1 MLKKKAQK
9 QSLRS
14 GELFLG
20 WVISNYRLDEPED
33 LLPPEL
39 EDPEEREDPPPL
51 DIDEPEDLLPL
62 PKLEL
67 DGGVLRVVLGL
78 VTDEGVFLLVP
89 RVVSCCL
96 GAVRSLAVPCSRREV
111 PVRWVVV
118 PRLVPT
124 RSVPRSREVPTALP
138 REVPVRAVPVR
149 TVDEVPPL
157 RMVPLR
163 EPDTIRPL
171 ASRVT
176 PVVLVRRLSLTRLLK
191 RSLESVRTEDPVGRM
206 A

>member
-1 MLKKKAQK
+1 M
-9 QSLRS
+9 
-14 GELFLG
+14 G

-124 RSVPRSREVPTALP
+124 RSVPRSREVP
-138 REVPVRAVPVR
+138 VRAVPVR

>member
-1 MLKKKAQK
+1 MSLK
-9 QSLRS
+9 
-14 GELFLG
+14 
-20 WVISNYRLDEPED
+20 ICY
-33 LLPPEL
+33 PEL

-96 GAVRSLAVPCSRREV
+96 GAVRSLAVPCSRRE
-111 PVRWVVV
+111 
-118 PRLVPT
+118 VPT

-191 RSLESVRTEDPVGRM
+191 RSLESVRTE
-206 A
+206 